1 MLYIDDRQQ
10 MKKRDA
16 TLKPRAVINMIM
28 LVGIIMLMTGG
39 FL

>member
-1 MLYIDDRQQ
+1 MLYIDDGQQ

-16 TLKPRAVINMIM
+16 TLKPWAVINMIM
-28 LVGIIMLMTGG
+28 PVAIIMLMTGG